1 MSAIGVSVT
10 TLAGVPLLAGA
21 DAEALETLAAD
32 AHPLRALAGDW
43 VMREGD
49 DADDLYVVLRGRL
62 RVIADADG
70 EERTLRVLG
79 PGAAIGELALLT
91 GAPRSA
97 SVQAVRDTTLLQ
109 LSRERFV
116 ELMERDPRFAAA
128 VARELAS
135 QLQASGG
142 LDAPPSRPALIALK
156 RLGSEVPLE
165 QVARSLAQSL
175 ERYGP
180 VELLGPEAAGTN
192 AVERAEDENAH
203 VLLLDEAGAGV
214 WSDLCARQADRMLLV
229 ATEHSPVPAS
239 PSPDADLVI
248 LGPSSGDALRSL
260 LDAVAP
266 RTHHRLATTEPSDP
280 GAGRL
285 ARRVVG
291 RALGVVLSGGG
302 ARGFA
307 HIGALAEL
315 ETDGIEVDRYG
326 GCSMG
331 SFIAAMAAAGWSAQD
346 IRDRCH
352 EELVRRSPFND
363 YTIPRVALIRSR
375 KAARMFDRLFG
386 ELTIEEL
393 ARPLFTVSADLLS
406 SRLVVHRRGSLIEA
420 VGASMSIPGL
430 APPLSAQRPAAR
442 GRRGAQQPSRRRDG
456 RHRRGP
462 DRRDRR
468 RAAPRG
474 LRGGRAAASV
484 DHGDAVARHG
494 ARERRARGAEPRS
507 RAARRHAR
515 RAGRPAPG
523 LRRPRPGDRG
533 RSLRHTAGAR
543 RRWTRHDRR
552 GGLGAGD
559 LTVLEHGDALAATDG
574 DHVPGGRPR
583 RRSTTRSPT
592 TRASSSSARTSE
604 RSGARS
610 A

>member
-1 MSAIGVSVT
+1 MSAIGVSVA
-10 TLAGVPLLAGA
+10 TLAGVPLLGGA
-21 DAEALETLAAD
+21 DAEALEALAAD
-32 AHPLRALAGDW
+32 AQPLRALAGDW

-70 EERTLRVLG
+70 QERILRVLG

-97 SVQAVRDTTLLQ
+97 SVQAVRDSTLLQ

-156 RLGSEVPLE
+156 RLGPEVPLE
-165 QVARSLAQSL
+165 QLARSLAESL
-175 ERYGP
+175 EPYGP

-192 AVERAEDENAH
+192 AVERAEDESAH

-229 ATEHSPVPAS
+229 ATEHSPVPSS
-239 PSPDADLVI
+239 PSPDADLVM
-248 LGPSSGDALRSL
+248 LGPSSGDALRAI

-266 RTHHRLATTEPSDP
+266 RAHHRLATTEPSDP

-315 ETDGIEVDRYG
+315 ETEGIEVDRYG

-331 SFIAAMAAAGWSAQD
+331 SFIAAMAAAGWSARN

-375 KAARMFDRLFG
+375 KAGRMFDRLFG

-393 ARPLFTVSADLLS
+393 AKPLFTVSADLLS

-430 APPLSAQRPAAR
+430 APPLPRS
-442 GRRGAQQPSRRRDG
+442 GRLLVDGGVLNNLPVDAMADAEEGPIVAIDVVRRLEASEEVEQALPSIMETLSRATVLGSVERAERNRDLALLVVT
-456 RHRRGP
+456 P
-462 DRRDRR
+462 DVQDIPLRDFKSLD
-468 RAAPRG
+468 RAIEA
-474 LRGGRAAASV
+474 GRAATRRV
-484 DHGDAVARHG
+484 LDAG
-494 ARERRARGAEPRS
+494 
-507 RAARRHAR
+507 
-515 RAGRPAPG
+515 GR
-523 LRRPRPGDRG
+523 
-533 RSLRHTAGAR
+533 
-543 RRWTRHDRR
+543 
-552 GGLGAGD
+552 
-559 LTVLEHGDALAATDG
+559 DAILAA
-574 DHVPGGRPR
+574 V
-583 RRSTTRSPT
+583 
-592 TRASSSSARTSE
+592 SAPVT
-604 RSGARS
+604 
-610 A
+610 

>member
-1 MSAIGVSVT
+1 MNAIGVSVA
-10 TLAGVPLLAGA
+10 TLAGVPLLGGA
-21 DAEALETLAAD
+21 DAEALEALAAD
-32 AHPLRALAGDW
+32 AQPLRALAGDW

-70 EERTLRVLG
+70 QQRILRVLG

-97 SVQAVRDTTLLQ
+97 SVQAVRDSTLLQ

-156 RLGSEVPLE
+156 RLGPDVPLE
-165 QVARSLAQSL
+165 QLARSLAESL
-175 ERYGP
+175 EPYGP

-192 AVERAEDENAH
+192 AVERAEDESAH

-229 ATEHSPVPAS
+229 ATEHSPVPSS
-239 PSPDADLVI
+239 PSPDADLVM
-248 LGPSSGDALRSL
+248 LGPSSGDALRAI

-266 RTHHRLATTEPSDP
+266 RAHHRLATIEPSDP

-315 ETDGIEVDRYG
+315 ETEGIEVDRYG

-331 SFIAAMAAAGWSAQD
+331 SFIAAMAAAGWSARN

-375 KAARMFDRLFG
+375 KAGRMFDRLFG

-393 ARPLFTVSADLLS
+393 AKPLFTVSADLLS

-430 APPLSAQRPAAR
+430 APPLPRS
-442 GRRGAQQPSRRRDG
+442 GRLLVDGGVLNNLPVDAMADAEEGPIVAIDVVRRLEASEEVEQALPSIMETLSRATVLGSVERAERNRDLALLVVT
-456 RHRRGP
+456 P
-462 DRRDRR
+462 DVQDIPLRDFKSLD
-468 RAAPRG
+468 RAIEA
-474 LRGGRAAASV
+474 GRAATRRV
-484 DHGDAVARHG
+484 LDAG
-494 ARERRARGAEPRS
+494 
-507 RAARRHAR
+507 
-515 RAGRPAPG
+515 GR
-523 LRRPRPGDRG
+523 
-533 RSLRHTAGAR
+533 
-543 RRWTRHDRR
+543 
-552 GGLGAGD
+552 
-559 LTVLEHGDALAATDG
+559 DAILAA
-574 DHVPGGRPR
+574 V
-583 RRSTTRSPT
+583 
-592 TRASSSSARTSE
+592 SAPVT
-604 RSGARS
+604 
-610 A
+610 